1 MSYSMFMK
9 FLYFLTT
16 DTPIRTGK
24 KIKGK
29 EERRKAGVKENRERN
44 ERREEP

>member
-1 MSYSMFMK
+1 MFMK

-16 DTPIRTGK
+16 DTPIEMDK

-29 EERRKAGVKENRERN
+29 EERRNGGVKKKRERN
-44 ERREEP
+44 KRREEP